1 MNIKKE
7 IIERNNKTYQV
18 SIFYDK
24 GGLSYFGG
32 SSGSSGSSSKRGY
45 YLSVVPCRVENGMVS
60 ITLFSGFKKLLVEV
74 ERQSKRKKEEA
85 LKAAVDFVDPLIN
98 QLP

>member
-24 GGLSYFGG
+24 GGLSYFG
-32 SSGSSGSSSKRGY
+32 GSSSKRGY